1 MSKTEARMRAQACR
15 AALMR
20 DGVQE
25 MHCVM
30 ILFAMVD
37 GAVDYSTTLDAWA
50 DYQERSGWDSFRW
63 HREFCY
69 YLLRAGIEDQPAT
82 YFDRKAREVRFR
94 ED

>member
-1 MSKTEARMRAQACR
+1 MRAQACR

-20 DGVQE
+20 DGVQD
-25 MHCVM
+25 MQCVM

-37 GAVDYSTTLDAWA
+37 GAVDYSAALDAWA
-50 DYQERSGWDSFRW
+50 DYQERSGWDAFRW

-69 YLLRAGIEDQPAT
+69 CLLRAGIEDQPAT

>member
-1 MSKTEARMRAQACR
+1 MKKDEARVRAQACR

-20 DGVQE
+20 DGIQE
-25 MHCVM
+25 MYCVM
-30 ILFAMVD
+30 ILFAMAD
-37 GAVDYSTTLDAWA
+37 CAVDYSAALDAWA
-50 DYQERSGWDSFRW
+50 DYQERSGWDAFRW

-94 ED
+94 EN

>member
-1 MSKTEARMRAQACR
+1 MKKEEARMRAQACR

-37 GAVDYSTTLDAWA
+37 GAVDYSTALDAWA
-50 DYQERSGWDSFRW
+50 DYQERSGWDAFRW

-82 YFDRKAREVRFR
+82 YFDRKAKEVRFR

>member
-1 MSKTEARMRAQACR
+1 MRAQACR

-37 GAVDYSTTLDAWA
+37 ASVDYSTALDAWT
-50 DYQERSGWDSFRW
+50 DYRERSGWDAFRW

-69 YLLRAGIEDQPAT
+69 YLLRAGIEEQPEA

-94 ED
+94 EN

>member
-25 MHCVM
+25 MYCVM

-37 GAVDYSTTLDAWA
+37 GGVDYPAALDAWA
-50 DYQERSGWDSFRW
+50 DYQDRIGWDAFRW

-69 YLLRAGIEDQPAT
+69 YLLRAGIEEQPAT

-94 ED
+94 EN